1 MGMVRTPGWGE
12 RCDAPIDLENTLL
25 IIPEDIILADPN
37 PLPEPT
43 ALLVVIS
50 GPSGVGKDS
59 VLRGLKERGRPFR
72 FVPTMNTRPRRSD
85 EVDGVDYCFVTT
97 EEFVTLL
104 EQGEL
109 LEHAVVYGDY
119 KGIPKQPIREA
130 LHSGQDVVLRVDVQG
145 AATLKRLIPEAVFIF
160 LAAPNEEELV
170 ARLLNRKTE
179 SPESLRLRVATAREE
194 LQRIPEFDYVVVNH
208 ADRLEEAVQN
218 VIGIIRAEHCRVH
231 PRVVKL

>member
-1 MGMVRTPGWGE
+1 LTESSPH
-12 RCDAPIDLENTLL
+12 
-25 IIPEDIILADPN
+25 PEQ
-37 PLPEPT
+37 T

-59 VLRGLKERGRPFR
+59 VLRGLKERGLPFR
-72 FVPTMNTRPRRSD
+72 FVPTMNTRLRRPD
-85 EVDGVDYCFVTT
+85 EVDGVDYYFVTT

-119 KGIPKQPIREA
+119 KGIPKEPIRQA
-130 LHSGQDVVLRVDVQG
+130 LESGQDVVLRVDVQG

-160 LAAPNEEELV
+160 LTARDEEELV
-170 ARLLNRKTE
+170 ERLQNRKTE
-179 SPESLRLRVATAREE
+179 SPESLRIRIATAREE
-194 LQRIPEFDYVVVNH
+194 LQRISEFDYVVVNH
-208 ADRLEEAVQN
+208 ADRLAEAVQD
-218 VIGIIRAEHCRVH
+218 VVGIIRAEHCRVH

>member
-1 MGMVRTPGWGE
+1 LTE
-12 RCDAPIDLENTLL
+12 LS
-25 IIPEDIILADPN
+25 
-37 PLPEPT
+37 PLPEQT

-59 VLRGLKERGRPFR
+59 VLRGLRERGLPFR

-85 EVDGVDYCFVTT
+85 EVDGVDYHFVST
-97 EEFVTLL
+97 EQFVTLL

-119 KGIPKQPIREA
+119 KGIPKKPIREA
-130 LHSGQDVVLRVDVQG
+130 LQSGQDVVLRVDVQG
-145 AATLKRLIPEAVFIF
+145 AATLKRLVPEAVFIF
-160 LAAPNEEELV
+160 LTACNEEELV
-170 ARLLNRKTE
+170 ARLQNRKTE
-179 SPESLRLRVATAREE
+179 SPDSLRIRIATAREE
-194 LQRIPEFDYVVVNH
+194 LKRMDEFDYVVVNH
-208 ADRLEEAVQN
+208 DDRLDEAVQD

>member
-1 MGMVRTPGWGE
+1 MTELSPFFQQ
-12 RCDAPIDLENTLL
+12 
-25 IIPEDIILADPN
+25 
-37 PLPEPT
+37 T

-59 VLRGLKERGRPFR
+59 VLRGLKERGLPFR
-72 FVPTMNTRPRRSD
+72 FVPTMNTRPRRS
-85 EVDGVDYCFVTT
+85 EEIDGVDYFFVTT

-119 KGIPKQPIREA
+119 KGIPKKPIREA
-130 LHSGQDVVLRVDVQG
+130 LQSGQDVVLRVDVQG

-160 LAAPNEEELV
+160 LTALNEEELV
-170 ARLLNRKTE
+170 ARLSNRKTE
-179 SPESLRLRVATAREE
+179 SPESLRIRIATAREE
-194 LQRIPEFDYVVVNH
+194 LQRVPEFDYVVINH
-208 ADRLEEAVQN
+208 ADRLKDAVQD

>member
-1 MGMVRTPGWGE
+1 MTE
-12 RCDAPIDLENTLL
+12 ST
-25 IIPEDIILADPN
+25 
-37 PLPEPT
+37 PLPERP

-59 VLRGLKERGRPFR
+59 VLRGLREQGQPFR
-72 FVPTMNTRPRRSD
+72 FVPTMNTRPKRPD
-85 EVDGVDYCFVTT
+85 EVDGVDYFFVTT
-97 EEFVTLL
+97 AEFVNLL

-119 KGIPKQPIREA
+119 KGIPKKPIREA
-130 LHSGQDVVLRVDVQG
+130 LQSGQDVVLRVDVQG

-160 LAAPNEEELV
+160 LTASDEEELV
-170 ARLLNRKTE
+170 ARLSNRKTE
-179 SPESLRLRVATAREE
+179 SAEGLRIRIATAREE

-208 ADRLEEAVQN
+208 ADRLAEAVQD
-218 VIGIIRAEHCRVH
+218 VIGIIRAEHCRVQ

>member
-1 MGMVRTPGWGE
+1 VTEPSS
-12 RCDAPIDLENTLL
+12 
-25 IIPEDIILADPN
+25 
-37 PLPEPT
+37 LPQPT

-59 VLRGLKERGRPFR
+59 VLRGLKERGLPFR
-72 FVPTMNTRPRRSD
+72 FVPTMNTRPRRPD
-85 EVDGVDYCFVTT
+85 ETNGVDYYFVTT
-97 EEFVTLL
+97 EEFVTLM

-119 KGIPKQPIREA
+119 KGIPKKPIREA
-130 LHSGQDVVLRVDVQG
+130 LQSGQDVVLRVDVQG

-160 LAAPNEEELV
+160 LSALNEEELV
-170 ARLLNRKTE
+170 ARLSNRQTE
-179 SPESLRLRVATAREE
+179 SPESLRIRIATAREE
-194 LQRIPEFDYVVVNH
+194 LKRMSEFDYVVVNH
-208 ADRLEEAVQN
+208 ADRLEEAVQD